1 METRT
6 LALMTREAFRSTFK
20 LGDSIPFATRK
31 GALTVVEFTERGM
44 RVTSAGRADGYLLDF
59 DKLGVVVK
67 DFGSIPSA
75 GAHDGVGRALK
86 QHGLN
91 ETSAETIL
99 YAAAKEFIVRSGLPK
114 GARSTHDSDSITEA
128 MNRVSDQ
135 VDTRPDKFLSA
146 ASNRTLRDSEW

>member
-1 METRT
+1 
-6 LALMTREAFRSTFK
+6 MTREAFRSAFR

-31 GALTVVEFTERGM
+31 GSLTVVEFTERGM
-44 RVTSAGRADGYLLDF
+44 RVTSTGRSEGYLLDF

-114 GARSTHDSDSITEA
+114 GSRSTHDSDSITEA
-128 MNRVSDQ
+128 MNRIADQ
-135 VDTRPDKFLSA
+135 VDTRPDEFLSS
-146 ASNRTLRDSEW
+146 ASSRILQDSEW